1 VIEMPVRTGSE
12 IESAVV
18 SLAGEPD
25 TGLIAVPDLFTT
37 THRELIADRCIG
49 ESPSPSLDLSIP
61 FLSRAAA

>member
-1 VIEMPVRTGSE
+1 VIEMPFRTGSE

-37 THRELIADRCIG
+37 THRELIAALANRHHL
-49 ESPSPSLDLSIP
+49 PSIYPYR